1 MNPISWYQHNQNFR
15 FMSDEDIE
23 NVIKHFNLTE
33 EEIRDGVYDLSLDE
47 EDEKELLTKLLS

>member
-1 MNPISWYQHNQNFR
+1 
-15 FMSDEDIE
+15 MSDEDIE